1 MVLPIFVAL
10 VHHPVLTRDAQVGT
24 TALTNVDIHDLA
36 RSCRTYGVRN
46 LYLVTPVT
54 LQLRMAEE
62 VLSHWTSGEAGETAA
77 QKRRGAALE
86 RVVPLASVDAA
97 IADIERQT
105 GQRPRLVTTG
115 AKMQGQTISYAA
127 LAGEIRAPA
136 QGATPLLV
144 LFGTGWGLA
153 PELMDRAD
161 VRLPPLYRDPALSAR
176 DDWPQNAL
184 PFNHLSV
191 RAAAAI
197 ILDRLLGVPLE

>member
-54 LQLRMAEE
+54 LQLRMAQE

-77 QKRRGAALE
+77 QKRRGVALA
-86 RVVPLASVDAA
+86 RVEPLASVDAA
-97 IADIERQT
+97 MADIERQT
-105 GQRPRLVTTG
+105 GRRPQLVVTG
-115 AKMQGQTISYAA
+115 AKMQGEVTSYAQA
-127 LAGEIRAPA
+127 AEHIRSPAADAAPW
-136 QGATPLLV
+136 LV

-153 PELMDRAD
+153 PELMARAD
-161 VRLPPLYRDPALSAR
+161 VRLPPLYRDPELSAR
-176 DDWPQNAL
+176 DDWADNAL

-197 ILDRLLGVPLE
+197 ILDRLAGVR